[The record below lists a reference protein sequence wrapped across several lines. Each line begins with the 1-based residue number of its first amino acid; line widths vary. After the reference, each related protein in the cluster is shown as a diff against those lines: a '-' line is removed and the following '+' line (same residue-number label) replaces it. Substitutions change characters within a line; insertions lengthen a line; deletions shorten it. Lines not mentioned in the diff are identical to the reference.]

1 MAMGEVAPWGPGR
14 HRRRSNASDTGER
27 SRPAPHRGRWPS
39 GQQLDLKKYIRD
51 IPDFPTQGTLF
62 RDITPLLQNAGAFRS
77 VIDALADYCIRRA
90 ADTIVGIDARGFL
103 FSAPVAYR
111 LVKPLVPV
119 RKRGKLPFDT
129 HQAAYT
135 LEYGDDAIEI
145 HRDGIALGDRVV
157 VVDDLL
163 ATGGTMSAAAKLV
176 ERTGG
181 VVTGVGVVVEL
192 TELKGRSRLDGYDVH
207 SLVQY

>member
-1 MAMGEVAPWGPGR
+1 M
-14 HRRRSNASDTGER
+14 
-27 SRPAPHRGRWPS
+27 
-39 GQQLDLKKYIRD
+39 DLKKYIRD
-51 IPDFPTQGTLF
+51 VPDFPTRGTLF

-77 VIDALADYCIRRA
+77 VIDALADYCVRQE

-111 LVKPLVPV
+111 LAKPLVPV

-135 LEYGDDAIEI
+135 LEYGDDAVEI
-145 HRDGIALGDRVV
+145 HRDGIAPGDRAVI
-157 VVDDLL
+157 VDDLL

-181 VVTGVGVVVEL
+181 VVTGVAVVVEL
-192 TELKGRSRLDGYDVH
+192 TELNGRARLGGYDVH